1 MELLVALIITV
12 IVFIL
17 AIYRSGYKNGYID
30 GFKFGK
36 EDTEKEY
43 RIAIDELERL
53 NQKDVYYR

>member
-1 MELLVALIITV
+1 MELLIALIITV

-17 AIYRSGYKNGYID
+17 AIYRVGYKNGYID

-36 EDTEKEY
+36 EDAEKEY

-53 NQKDVYYR
+53 SQKDAYYK